1 MGIVGGSFDR
11 SRSRA
16 CERVVAE
23 LLVAT
28 SGEVLPPLA
37 CGELGEIGDAVAC
50 EDVGVDI
57 YNDPEVTED
66 AMEDDLLFLA
76 GP

>member
-1 MGIVGGSFDR
+1 MGIVGGRFDR
-11 SRSRA
+11 SRSRP
-16 CERVVAE
+16 CERAVAE

-37 CGELGEIGDAVAC
+37 RGELGEIGDAVAC
-50 EDVGVDI
+50 EEVGVDI
-57 YNDPEVTED
+57 YNDPEVAED
-66 AMEDDLLFLA
+66 AMEEDLLVLA